1 MQEYDNAKLSLLG
14 RLIMTGWEM
23 NTVQKVQR
31 YKMDKEDKDAKGT
44 TEIKRGC
51 RNCCNTKDREDTRK
65 RRMAK
70 GQTNNGDK
78 KGKEREGGMR

>member
-1 MQEYDNAKLSLLG
+1 
-14 RLIMTGWEM
+14 M
-23 NTVQKVQR
+23 NTEQTVQR

-51 RNCCNTKDREDTRK
+51 RQCCNTKDREDTRG

-70 GQTNNGDK
+70 GQTNNRDK
-78 KGKEREGGMR
+78 KGQGERRWNEVKEIKKQELF